1 MFIILSD
8 IILNFARS
16 HDNNIAR
23 KEFMTWYS
31 QEFPNR
37 SLGSIDVT
45 LQNLVKNGILTRS
58 GYGMF
63 QISSTTKP
71 EFRYTISDTETKLY
85 SQIKELYPYTNLCI
99 WNAQALSSFMQH
111 IPNVDTIII
120 ETERIATEP
129 VYEDV
134 RRFAEGRVV
143 LLKPKEREYH
153 LYAAGSPAIIIKDY
167 ITEAPIVTINDITT
181 SSLEK
186 ILVDAT
192 IAPELEFARGSEI
205 YHINANAAEM
215 YRINKKMMLRY
226 ATRRGKKEEIEKLI
240 NTTMP

>member
-1 MFIILSD
+1 MTNAD

-23 KEFMTWYS
+23 KEFLTWYS
-31 QEFPNR
+31 QEFPGG
-37 SLGSIDVT
+37 SLGSIDIT
-45 LQNLVKNGILTRS
+45 LQNLVKNGILIRS
-58 GYGMF
+58 GYGIF

-71 EFRYTISDTETKLY
+71 EFRYAISETETKLY

-99 WNAQALSSFMQH
+99 WNAQALSPFMQH
-111 IPNVDTIII
+111 VPNVDTIII

-129 VYEDV
+129 IYEDV
-134 RRFAEGRVV
+134 RRFAEGRIV

-153 LYAAGSPAIIIKDY
+153 LYAAGNPAIIVKDS

-181 SSLEK
+181 PSLEK

-192 IAPELEFARGSEI
+192 IAPELEFARGAEI
-205 YHINANAAEM
+205 YSIYENAAEM
-215 YRINKKMMLRY
+215 YNISKKTMLRY
-226 ATRRGKKEEIEKLI
+226 AARRGKKEEIDKLI
-240 NTTMP
+240 NSTMP

>member
-1 MFIILSD
+1 MTNAD

-16 HDNNIAR
+16 HDNKIAR
-23 KEFMTWYS
+23 KEFMSWYL
-31 QEFPNR
+31 QEFPNNSFG
-37 SLGSIDVT
+37 SLDVA
-45 LQNLVKNGILTRS
+45 LQQMVKNGTLTRS
-58 GYGMF
+58 GYGVF
-63 QISSTTKP
+63 QISGSVKP
-71 EFRYTISDTETKLY
+71 DFGYTVSETEANLY
-85 SQIKELYPYTNLCI
+85 AQIKELYPYTRLCI
-99 WNAQALSSFMQH
+99 WNAQALSPFMQH

-129 VYEDV
+129 IYEDV
-134 RRFAEGRVV
+134 RRIAENRSV

-153 LYAAGSPAIIIKDY
+153 LYAAGEPAIIVKDF
-167 ITEAPIVTINDITT
+167 ISESPVTIIDDITT
-181 SSLEK
+181 PCLEK

-192 IAPELEFARGSEI
+192 IAAELEFARGSEI
-205 YHINANAAEM
+205 FHIYENAAEM